1 MASAASR
8 RIVAQPQSYRVIF
21 NPERNLSLSESG
33 LKAKGSNERAFRCD
47 PIVERF
53 TDARVGFSVKL
64 AGYPQEA
71 ELHQNY
77 MLPTLWIVS
86 AKEEP
91 AFEVFVRLAL
101 VVTAKANCGNV
112 FCTHKIMTTLPMAR
126 RDATMLLYDADN
138 VGYSYSPLPE
148 YDSVSIQKLRTGEI
162 ASEDEQEKKLPE
174 AAKKRAKT
182 TVDMAAIWAPRD
194 PASIAIQV
202 MRVPFNAPALD
213 LDSEWNH
220 PNVIFTMVV
229 QHERKKT
236 AKRAKKE
243 KKSNSEESEEK
254 QTEAV
259 EKEVEELLASLPAA
273 K

>member
-8 RIVAQPQSYRVIF
+8 RVVAQPQSYRVIF

-33 LKAKGSNERAFRCD
+33 LKAKGANERAFRCD

-86 AKEEP
+86 SKEEP

-126 RDATMLLYDADN
+126 RDATMLLYDADQ

-148 YDSVSIQKLRTGEI
+148 YDSVSIQKLRTGDV
-162 ASEDEQEKKLPE
+162 ASEEEVVEEKN
-174 AAKKRAKT
+174 ATKKRVK

-254 QTEAV
+254 QTKAV

>member
-8 RIVAQPQSYRVIF
+8 RIAAQPGAGYRVIF
-21 NPERNLSLSESG
+21 NPERNLSLSDTG
-33 LKAKGSNERAFRCD
+33 LKHLAANEKAFRCD

-71 ELHQNY
+71 ELAQNF

-86 AKEEP
+86 GSEEP
-91 AFEVFVRLAL
+91 AFDIWVRLSL
-101 VVTAKANCGNV
+101 VVTAKANCNNV
-112 FCTHKIMTTLPMAR
+112 FCTHKIMTALPMAR
-126 RDATMLLYDADN
+126 RDATMTLCTAGQT
-138 VGYSYSPLPE
+138 GYSYSPLPE
-148 YDSVSIQKLRTGEI
+148 FDSIAIQKLRTGDQV
-162 ASEDEQEKKLPE
+162 SEEEVKEATDAK
-174 AAKKRAKT
+174 AAKKRAKNPN

-202 MRVPFNAPALD
+202 MRVKHGDVPNPEMAN
-213 LDSEWNH
+213 EWNH
-220 PNVIFTMVV
+220 PDVIFTMVV

-243 KKSNSEESEEK
+243 KKAPEEDDKAAE
-254 QTEAV
+254 
-259 EKEVEELLASLPAA
+259 EVEELLASLPAA